1 MRQRNFTLVELLVVV
16 GIIALLVAM
25 LLPALAKAEAKG
37 KDITCRNNLKQQGL
51 AFHMYVSDNDD
62 WAAPVRVNEGGGS
75 ASNVRDWSHL
85 MQEAYQPQKDLF
97 FCPMESRCEWTESG
111 STGNRSIGYGLNYYL
126 WGLTT
131 DRSSSNLR
139 HPVKL
144 SVASRYIRGNGGIVL
159 GDSAVMKRWN
169 GAYGGGKAQYG
180 YMIDT
185 YNHKKAII
193 RKDGR
198 DMEGGA
204 TYALVDPR
212 HDNGVNYLLHDG
224 HVVRKSVSQ
233 IRSEAEF
240 ALPYSIK
247 GQFHTEF

>member
-85 MQEAYQPQKDLF
+85 MQEAYLPQKELF

-139 HPVKL
+139 HPGE
-144 SVASRYIRGNGGIVL
+144 AQRRI
-159 GDSAVMKRWN
+159 AV
-169 GAYGGGKAQYG
+169 
-180 YMIDT
+180 
-185 YNHKKAII
+185 H
-193 RKDGR
+193 
-198 DMEGGA
+198 
-204 TYALVDPR
+204 PR
-212 HDNGVNYLLHDG
+212 QRRHRAG
-224 HVVRKSVSQ
+224 
-233 IRSEAEF
+233 
-240 ALPYSIK
+240 
-247 GQFHTEF
+247 